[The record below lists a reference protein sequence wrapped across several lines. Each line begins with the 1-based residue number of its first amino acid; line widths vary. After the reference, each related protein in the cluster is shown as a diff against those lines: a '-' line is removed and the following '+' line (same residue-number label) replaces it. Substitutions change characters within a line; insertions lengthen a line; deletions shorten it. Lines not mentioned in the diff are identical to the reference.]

1 MQLKIYLP
9 RKAFEGLNQILL
21 SVLLRLLYFPL
32 PYHLSAYLGG
42 FYCTIACTCG
52 KSPWQTYLPHS
63 VLRGAVFPKFRVW
76 TLLNCI
82 FPKPR
87 LAASVDRENK
97 RCSCADPIYLR
108 LEPSLSFEKA
118 AKVNEFC
125 KTDSIHFDC
134 S

>member
-1 MQLKIYLP
+1 MVANAIENLITS
-9 RKAFEGLNQILL
+9 EGFWRLNQILL
-21 SVLLRLLYFPL
+21 SVLLRLLYFPP

-42 FYCTIACTCG
+42 FSCTIAYTCR
-52 KSPWQTYLPHS
+52 KSPWQTY
-63 VLRGAVFPKFRVW
+63 LRGAVFPKFHVW
-76 TLLNCI
+76 ILQNRI

-87 LAASVDRENK
+87 LATSVDRENK
-97 RCSCADPIYLR
+97 RCSYADPFYLR

-125 KTDSIHFDC
+125 KAASIDLDC